1 MRPRKKVIAAIA
13 TALVVGASLASCSG
27 TSTPSTSGSADSN
40 QTFTIGAAL
49 PLSGP
54 NTSFG
59 KLLSDGYDSAA
70 KYVNSAGLLNGQV
83 KIAYGDDQCLPQ
95 PAVTAVHQLVEV
107 DSAIALGVLCSN
119 AVQAVAPYTLSKGM
133 LTVNTNGSS
142 PTMAGVSK
150 SVVSLGPLLT
160 GELPLMM
167 DYAVKKLKVKNV
179 AVMYTDE
186 TLGQS
191 AAKAVDALASR
202 LKYKVVASLN
212 VQALNTTDF
221 SSPVA
226 KIAAAKP
233 DAVFVGMLGA
243 SQSNAFL
250 TNLRQ
255 AGVTVPAL
263 SYDGF
268 NDPTTTAL
276 DAAQGS
282 YYAQPNVNLQ
292 SSDKITKGYLASY
305 KKDHSADPAAA
316 SLPGANAVIL
326 IAEAISALQKSGKK
340 VTSDAILKYVYS
352 DKSFDLI
359 GGKASFIFPDAIL
372 APSMSIMKIQNK
384 TATSVENIDSDTVR
398 KTIDNAGL

>member
-1 MRPRKKVIAAIA
+1 MKVIAALTI
-13 TALVVGASLASCSG
+13 TLVAGASLVACSG
-27 TSTPSTSGSADSN
+27 QTSTTTTSGSSN

-54 NTSFG
+54 NISFG
-59 KLLSDGYDSAA
+59 KLLSDGYDSAV
-70 KYVNSAGLLNGQV
+70 KYVNSAGIIKGKL
-83 KIAYGDDQCLPQ
+83 KMAYGDDQCLPQ

-107 DSAIALGVLCSN
+107 NNAVALGVLCSN
-119 AVQAVAPYTLSKGM
+119 AVQAVAPYTLSNKI

-142 PTMAGVSK
+142 PDMAGVSK

-167 DYAVKKLKVKNV
+167 NYAVKKLKVKKV

-191 AAKAVDALASR
+191 AAKAVNSLASK
-202 LKYKVVASLN
+202 LHYKVVASLN
-212 VQALNTTDF
+212 VSALDTTDF
-221 SSPVA
+221 SSQVA

-255 AGVTVPAL
+255 AGVTAPAL

-268 NDPTTTAL
+268 NDPTTIAL

-282 YYAQPNVNLQ
+282 YYAQPNVDL
-292 SSDKITKGYLASY
+292 SATDKVTKGYLASY
-305 KKDHSADPAAA
+305 RKTHSADPAAA

-326 IAEAISALQKSGKK
+326 IAEAIAALQKSGTK
-340 VTSDAILKYVYS
+340 VTSAAILNYVNS
-352 DKSFDLI
+352 DKKFDLI
-359 GGKASFIFPDAIL
+359 GGNATFIFPDAIL
-372 APSMSIMKIQNK
+372 APAMSIIKIENK
-384 TATSVENIDSDTVR
+384 APVSVQSITSATVR
-398 KTIDNAGL
+398 KTISNSGL